1 MFMTLITLF
10 SLLSLIL
17 ILGVSAYAVF
27 QYITMENRM
36 EKVPVR
42 VKDDY
47 RR

>member
-17 ILGVSAYAVF
+17 ILGISAYAVF
-27 QYITMENRM
+27 QYIAMENRM

-47 RR
+47 RC

>member
-17 ILGVSAYAVF
+17 VLGVSAYAVF
-27 QYITMENRM
+27 QYITLENQM

-42 VKDDY
+42 VKNGY
-47 RR
+47 HR